1 MPENLA
7 PLRRS
12 ACRLVI
18 VIAVAMACGRIMSA
32 QLLYEPLIHA
42 NEPAPP
48 GLRKWPKSH
57 PRPMPTFGSNDRSRW
72 ATVRALVD
80 EGTYVVGRRD
90 RTTLFAS
97 AVAPLGTLDPVAAA
111 ALFDAGYRARVT
123 SDSGIILEDGWQSVD
138 KVLDPTT
145 MDFYSTKPPLLST
158 LLAGLYW
165 LLQQLTGWT
174 LAEHP
179 FRVVRTIL
187 VLVNAVPFAVYLWQL
202 MRLTERWGR
211 TEWGRLFV
219 VAAGAFAT
227 LVTPFLITLNNH
239 TFGTF
244 SVLFAWGALLA
255 VWRYRADPAL
265 GRPPWYLFVTAGLFA
280 AFAVCNELPA
290 LAFAAAVFV
299 LLLAWFPGRTL
310 LLAVPAAVVLAVA
323 FGATNYAALGKL
335 RPAYSE
341 FGGPWYEYEGSHWRK
356 PPPGQVKHG
365 IDWAKEHETRA
376 EYALHVLVGHHG
388 LFSLTPLWL
397 LAVAAMLAACAR
409 PAALVRAAR
418 GNATGPCGLPWFV
431 QPLGLAL
438 TVVVIGFYLVESDNY
453 GGWTNGLRWLM
464 WLTPIWLTCLLP
476 LADRLAPSR
485 RGRVLAYL
493 LLAVSVF
500 SAHYSLWNPWRMPWL
515 YDLML
520 ALGWPGY

>member
-1 MPENLA
+1 
-7 PLRRS
+7 
-12 ACRLVI
+12 
-18 VIAVAMACGRIMSA
+18 
-32 QLLYEPLIHA
+32 
-42 NEPAPP
+42 
-48 GLRKWPKSH
+48 
-57 PRPMPTFGSNDRSRW
+57 
-72 ATVRALVD
+72 
-80 EGTYVVGRRD
+80 
-90 RTTLFAS
+90 
-97 AVAPLGTLDPVAAA
+97 
-111 ALFDAGYRARVT
+111 
-123 SDSGIILEDGWQSVD
+123 
-138 KVLDPTT
+138 VLDPTT
-145 MDFYSTKPPLLST
+145 MEFYSTKPPLLST

-165 LLQQLTGWT
+165 LLQRLTGWT

-244 SVLFAWGALLA
+244 SVLFAWGGLLA

-265 GRPPWYLFVTAGLFA
+265 GRPPLYLFVTAGFFA

-310 LLAVPAAVVLAVA
+310 LLAVPAAVALAVA

-365 IDWAKEHETRA
+365 IDWAKEHETRG

-397 LAVAAMLAACAR
+397 LAVAGMFAGLLPRRVATSG
-409 PAALVRAAR
+409 PA
-418 GNATGPCGLPWFV
+418 PPGLPWFV

-438 TVVVIGFYLVESDNY
+438 TVIVVGFYLVESDNY

-476 LADRLAPSR
+476 MADRLAT
-485 RGRVLAYL
+485 GRSGRWLAGV
-493 LLAVSVF
+493 LLALSVF
-500 SAHYSLWNPWRMPWL
+500 SVSYQLWSPWRHPWIF
-515 YDLML
+515 DLMIE
-520 ALGWPGY
+520 LGWPGY